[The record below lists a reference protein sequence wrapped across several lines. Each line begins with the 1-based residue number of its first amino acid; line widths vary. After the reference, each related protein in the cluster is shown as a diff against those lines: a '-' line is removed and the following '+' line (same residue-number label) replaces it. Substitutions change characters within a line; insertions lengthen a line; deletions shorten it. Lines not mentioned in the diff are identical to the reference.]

1 MVARLPPLFYTD
13 IEPEILSI
21 TSPPPSI
28 RGVSSI
34 FTVEEITTL
43 DAVLAEAAKKATTGN
58 RKQTK
63 QKLSLLVQQNNASMK
78 TSSLLLATTTT
89 TTSDQIVESKK
100 RRQSNNN
107 LELMKEGTRISASE
121 TTRITTTSPTTE
133 VMLKPDYHKPHKAIW
148 LERYNELKEY
158 FSTHGH
164 CILPQV
170 YAPNPKLGL
179 WVMQQRRQYTFLT
192 RGKQSSFNGPDGM
205 RRIRML
211 EDINFVWRVERGSGN
226 RHPTSLNK
234 SLQRSLYHH
243 HNDVKKSMALED
255 EIIDAVDFESYLLGK
270 RREFSYS
277 DEELR
282 EAWRHRFILFK

>member
-13 IEPEILSI
+13 IEPEIRSI
-21 TSPPPSI
+21 TSPPPNI

-34 FTVEEITTL
+34 FTMEEITAL
-43 DAVLAEAAKKATTGN
+43 DAVLAEAAEKATTGN
-58 RKQTK
+58 MKQTK
-63 QKLSLLVQQNNASMK
+63 QKQSLVQQNNASMK

-89 TTSDQIVESKK
+89 TTATSDQVVESN
-100 RRQSNNN
+100 RS
-107 LELMKEGTRISASE
+107 LELMNEGSRISAA
-121 TTRITTTSPTTE
+121 TTRITTTSPITE

-158 FSTHGH
+158 YDTHDH

-192 RGKQSSFNGPDGM
+192 RGKQSSFLGPDGM

-243 HNDVKKSMALED
+243 HNDVKKTMSLED

-270 RREFSYS
+270 RRESFYS

-282 EAWRHRFILFK
+282 EVWRYRFILFK

>member
-1 MVARLPPLFYTD
+1 MAARLPPLFYTD
-13 IEPEILSI
+13 IEPEIRSI
-21 TSPPPSI
+21 TSPPPNI

-43 DAVLAEAAKKATTGN
+43 DAVLTEAAKKAKVSTGN

-63 QKLSLLVQQNNASMK
+63 QKQSLLVQQQNASIK
-78 TSSLLLATTTT
+78 TSSLLKE
-89 TTSDQIVESKK
+89 ES
-100 RRQSNNN
+100 
-107 LELMKEGTRISASE
+107 RISS
-121 TTRITTTSPTTE
+121 TPSTRTTTSPTTTE
-133 VMLKPDYHKPHKAIW
+133 IVLKPDYHKPHKAIW
-148 LERYNELKEY
+148 LERYNELKDYYIE
-158 FSTHGH
+158 HGH

-211 EDINFVWRVERGSGN
+211 EDIDFVWRVGRGSGC

-243 HNDVKKSMALED
+243 HHNVVKKSMPSLDD

-270 RREFSYS
+270 RRECSYS

>member
-1 MVARLPPLFYTD
+1 MVARLPPPLFYTD
-13 IEPEILSI
+13 IEPEIRSI
-21 TSPPPSI
+21 TSSPPSI

-34 FTVEEITTL
+34 FTLEEITAL
-43 DAVLAEAAKKATTGN
+43 DV
-58 RKQTK
+58 
-63 QKLSLLVQQNNASMK
+63 LVQQNNASRK
-78 TSSLLLATTTT
+78 TKSF
-89 TTSDQIVESKK
+89 
-100 RRQSNNN
+100 
-107 LELMKEGTRISASE
+107 ELMKEGSRT
-121 TTRITTTSPTTE
+121 TTRTTE
-133 VMLKPDYHKPHKAIW
+133 IMLKPDYHKPHKAIW

-158 FSTHGH
+158 YRTHGH

-192 RGKQSSFNGPDGM
+192 RGKQSSFHGTDGM

-243 HNDVKKSMALED
+243 HNDVKKTMSFED
-255 EIIDAVDFESYLLGK
+255 EIIDAVDFESYILDK
-270 RREFSYS
+270 RRESFIS

-282 EAWRHRFILFK
+282 DAWRHRFILFK